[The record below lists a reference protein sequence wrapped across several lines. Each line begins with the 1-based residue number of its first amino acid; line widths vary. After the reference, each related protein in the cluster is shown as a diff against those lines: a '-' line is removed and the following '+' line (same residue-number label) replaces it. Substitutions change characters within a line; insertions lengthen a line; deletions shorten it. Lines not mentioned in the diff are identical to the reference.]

1 MEISKVKNSNR
12 LVLNPAESKS
22 SKEKDKETVMTF
34 GFWKQRFG
42 FTSFLFPAHFI
53 ILDYGQNR
61 VINHQIMVQ
70 LLRLYQKKS
79 PFLHKVP
86 LTLNLVFDT
95 QVLPSNS

>member
-53 ILDYGQNR
+53 ILDYGQNSDKPPNNGTT
-61 VINHQIMVQ
+61 VKIISEKEP
-70 LLRLYQKKS
+70 LS
-79 PFLHKVP
+79 PQSASDFELS
-86 LTLNLVFDT
+86 L
-95 QVLPSNS
+95 